1 MAMKLNDH
9 RKIILTSIGCYY
21 GIKIFVKCVKKYLTF
36 RRHTRFV
43 EKYGTDP
50 SVGYLGLI
58 PQFADLMENDEAYL
72 DYRLDQVKTIGDNN
86 VQYVPPFYMFIISE
100 PKLAK
105 FM

>member
-1 MAMKLNDH
+1 
-9 RKIILTSIGCYY
+9 
-21 GIKIFVKCVKKYLTF
+21 
-36 RRHTRFV
+36 
-43 EKYGTDP
+43 
-50 SVGYLGLI
+50 
-58 PQFADLMENDEAYL
+58 MENDEAYL